1 MFFEN
6 EYLSFRIIEI
16 WDLKQKN
23 VRMMNR
29 GRGFFAISFRSRSD
43 AVLKTEGAEYAMG
56 EGTVAFVPAHLDYL
70 RTASVDEMTVV
81 DFETD
86 LGEFSAIECFTPR
99 DGERFARLFQRI
111 LSCWKERA
119 AGYRLKCAALF
130 YEILAECYAENQ
142 REAASPS
149 RIRPSVDYMRKEYR
163 RPDLTVSEIAA
174 RSFMSEVY
182 FRRLFKDLTG
192 LSPKEYLIEKRIAYA
207 KDLLLSGG
215 FPVSEVALLSGYGE
229 PCHFSR
235 EFSRREG
242 VSPAEFAQA
251 KP

>member
-142 REAASPS
+142 
-149 RIRPSVDYMRKEYR
+149 
-163 RPDLTVSEIAA
+163 
-174 RSFMSEVY
+174 
-182 FRRLFKDLTG
+182 
-192 LSPKEYLIEKRIAYA
+192 
-207 KDLLLSGG
+207 
-215 FPVSEVALLSGYGE
+215 
-229 PCHFSR
+229 
-235 EFSRREG
+235 
-242 VSPAEFAQA
+242 
-251 KP
+251 